1 MMQRFS
7 QYLLTPAFFIT
18 CIHFA
23 PVATAAEQRNNTS
36 MQLPTW
42 VESIGKPS
50 TNQIDGVAP
59 EEAIVPVVQPSV
71 LSKTAS
77 DSSRK
82 KASAPLQTEQKQ
94 ISGPT
99 ISTLSKPTL
108 SERAAQLFDPKVLK
122 TAWNDLLPSPKE
134 KKNKPVSKKSTP
146 KDEGA
151 SLGPE
156 TSVLKQDKADESPLS
171 LIHI

>member
-1 MMQRFS
+1 
-7 QYLLTPAFFIT
+7 
-18 CIHFA
+18 
-23 PVATAAEQRNNTS
+23 

-71 LSKTAS
+71 ISKTAS
-77 DSSRK
+77 DSSRN
-82 KASAPLQTEQKQ
+82 KATAPLQKEQKQ

-108 SERAAQLFDPKVLK
+108 SERAAQLFDPKVL
-122 TAWNDLLPSPKE
+122 
-134 KKNKPVSKKSTP
+134 
-146 KDEGA
+146 
-151 SLGPE
+151 
-156 TSVLKQDKADESPLS
+156 
-171 LIHI
+171 